1 MKSAVRKILQPI
13 FFFFFQKW
21 RQNLADSSEEQIF
34 TLTESINKQTNI
46 NNAGRTLRYRFTVFP
61 INENKVNCIWSI
73 LGP

>member
-13 FFFFFQKW
+13 FFFFQKW

-46 NNAGRTLRYRFTVFP
+46 NNAGRTLRYRFTVLP
-61 INENKVNCIWSI
+61 INENKVNCIWPI